1 MPIMHPPSSILPSF
15 SQNTYI
21 TITYFFTITIS
32 FRKYKRKVV
41 IYLSE
46 ADLELVKLV
55 VMTNVF
61 FNNHQ
66 REIEIKVWFLH
77 QQLKSTFSWY
87 MQNVKT
93 DLYRKLRFQ
102 PNLLVQRRKQ
112 MVGGKEIFQN
122 LIYSLYY
129 DQLLALPPPT
139 TF

>member
-1 MPIMHPPSSILPSF
+1 MKLRDANHASSFKHFAFIFLEYVHHDYLLF
-15 SQNTYI
+15 HDYNI
-21 TITYFFTITIS
+21 
-32 FRKYKRKVV
+32 FRKYKCKVV

-66 REIEIKVWFLH
+66 RETEIKVWFLH

-102 PNLLVQRRKQ
+102 PNLLVQRRK
-112 MVGGKEIFQN
+112 
-122 LIYSLYY
+122 
-129 DQLLALPPPT
+129 
-139 TF
+139 